1 MTNTPNGPKKNKKIQ
16 KKSKKNGLRLFF
28 FSYSLWCVKKIADI
42 CKAILANLSKC
53 SYIMAKSRVST
64 NPLYRGG
71 AGGYSFYVR
80 GGEQVIRQRRNN
92 SNYGPTASRS
102 RAQMVRRVKWG
113 NLVNEFRA
121 MKSWQPKAYDSKL
134 AGQTDYNIFMKLNI
148 NRAAVALTKEMS
160 EAGCCVVDA
169 YQVSRGSIPPVV
181 LTWDDGP
188 DLYLTS
194 IVLTEAITNST
205 TIGALATDIIAN
217 NPQFVD
223 KDNLAIIKYDNWEEP
238 RVEWPYARTTYAEIT
253 LDKSSTA
260 LVKDIPDI
268 GTALSKSSDN
278 FLAIAPQGTVEVGCV
293 AIHTRKDAQ
302 QLFVS
307 SQEVVLN
314 SDTLVQKYTGAEW
327 TEQCI
332 LTYGLDGSVP
342 LDPNFKP
349 GTIDKVTANGAV
361 VSNAETLSGSQVIRV
376 YGNSLYGQGYRFVQN
391 GVDLTPQSS
400 TDEYDEYDISTAG
413 SCVIYV
419 DGQRY
424 MSFSVQ
430 GPFIPEEMTGG
441 VSALIANA
449 QGDVRTGSEAST
461 NDGCLEYPQQ
471 IDSLYYRIVV
481 YLYAKE
487 GSTIAQSDIQ
497 VVGNASAT
505 YNWNSAL
512 RYMSV
517 YLTPAE
523 LTDEVSLKYKGFT
536 FFIGNYSD

>member
-1 MTNTPNGPKKNKKIQ
+1 MGAKKNEKIP

-28 FSYSLWCVKKIADI
+28 FSYSLGSVKKIADI
-42 CKAILANLSKC
+42 CEAILANLSKC
-53 SYIMAKSRVST
+53 FNIMAKSRVST
-64 NPLYRGG
+64 NPMYRGG

-92 SNYGPTASRS
+92 SNYGATASRS
-102 RAQMVRRVKWG
+102 RAQMIRRVKWG

-169 YQVSRGSIPPVV
+169 YQVSRGSIPPIA
-181 LTWDDGP
+181 LEWNNGSDI
-188 DLYLTS
+188 YITS

-223 KDNLAIIKYDNWEEP
+223 KDNLAIISYENWEEP

-260 LVKDIPDI
+260 LVKDIPDV
-268 GTALSKSSDN
+268 GTRLSKSSGN
-278 FLAIAPQGTVEVGCV
+278 FLAISPFGTNEVGCV

-302 QLFVS
+302 TLFVS

-332 LTYGLDGSVP
+332 LTYGLDQDVP
-342 LDPNFKP
+342 LDPNFNN
-349 GTIDKVTANGAV
+349 GVISKVTANGATV
-361 VSNAETLSGSQVIRV
+361 ANAATLTGSQAIRI
-376 YGNSLYGQGYRFVQN
+376 YGNSLYGQGYRFVHN
-391 GVDLTPQSS
+391 GVDYVPLSS
-400 TDEYDEYDISTAG
+400 TDEYDEYILTAAG
-413 SCVIYV
+413 SYIIYV
-419 DGQRY
+419 GNQVY
-424 MSFSVQ
+424 MSFSVT
-430 GPFIPEEMTGG
+430 GISYPAVMTGR
-441 VSALIANA
+441 VAASLIDSDSQEIVGTA
-449 QGDVRTGSEAST
+449 AST
-461 NDGCLEYPQQ
+461 NNYCLNYPHT
-471 IDSLYYRIVV
+471 IGGEAVGFEIVVNASDTSGIVESDFEAFEGTISFFGVNAELGYALVRIVPTSANTPV
-481 YLYAKE
+481 YMTFKD
-487 GSTIAQSDIQ
+487 SIIF
-497 VVGNASAT
+497 VGN
-505 YNWNSAL
+505 Y
-512 RYMSV
+512 
-517 YLTPAE
+517 
-523 LTDEVSLKYKGFT
+523 TD
-536 FFIGNYSD
+536 

>member
-1 MTNTPNGPKKNKKIQ
+1 M
-16 KKSKKNGLRLFF
+16 
-28 FSYSLWCVKKIADI
+28 
-42 CKAILANLSKC
+42 ANLSKC
-53 SYIMAKSRVST
+53 FYIMAKSRVST

-92 SNYGPTASRS
+92 SNYGATASRS

-181 LTWDDGP
+181 LEWEDGA
-188 DLYLTS
+188 DLYVTS
-194 IVLTEAITNST
+194 IALTEAITNST
-205 TIGALATDIIAN
+205 TIGDLATDIIAN

-223 KDNLAIIKYDNWEEP
+223 KDNLAIIKYENWEEP
-238 RVEWPYARTTYAEIT
+238 RVEWPYARTVYAEIT

-268 GTALSKSSDN
+268 GTALSKSSGN
-278 FLAIAPQGTVEVGCV
+278 YLAIAPQGTVEVGCV
-293 AIHTRKDAQ
+293 VIHTRKDAQ

-314 SDTLVQKYTGAEW
+314 DDTLVQKYTGADW

-349 GTIDKVTANGAV
+349 GTIEKVTANGAV
-361 VSNAETLSGSQVIRV
+361 VSNAETLSGSQVVRV
-376 YGNSLYGQGYRFVQN
+376 YGNSLYGQGYRFVHN

-400 TDEYDEYDISTAG
+400 TDEYDEYAITAAG
-413 SCVIYV
+413 SYVIYV

-430 GPFIPEEMTGG
+430 GPFVPEELSGQVVAVLFNSSTGTKSG
-441 VSALIANA
+441 TEL
-449 QGDVRTGSEAST
+449 ET
-461 NDGCLEYPQQ
+461 NDGRLDYPFTVDSDYPVIRVRLYAEEGIT
-471 IDSLYYRIVV
+471 IDS
-481 YLYAKE
+481 
-487 GSTIAQSDIQ
+487 SDIEL
-497 VVGNASAT
+497 VGDATVTYGWSASD
-505 YNWNSAL
+505 Y
-512 RYMSV
+512 RMSIMI
-517 YLTPAE
+517 TPANADSPV
-523 LTDEVSLKYKGFT
+523 TLKYKGYT
-536 FFIGNYSD
+536 FFVGNYSD

>member
-1 MTNTPNGPKKNKKIQ
+1 MRHI
-16 KKSKKNGLRLFF
+16 F
-28 FSYSLWCVKKIADI
+28 FSYSLVRVKIIADI
-42 CKAILANLSKC
+42 CMAILANLSKC
-53 SYIMAKSRVST
+53 INIMAKSRVST

-92 SNYGPTASRS
+92 SNYGSTASRS

-169 YQVSRGSIPPVV
+169 YQVSRGSIPPVA
-181 LTWDDGP
+181 LEWADGT
-188 DLYLTS
+188 DTYVTS
-194 IVLTEAITNST
+194 IALTEAITNST

-223 KDNLAIIKYDNWEEP
+223 KDNLAIIKYENWEEP
-238 RVEWPYARTTYAEIT
+238 RVEWPYARTVYAEIT
-253 LDKSSTA
+253 LDKSSTD

-268 GTALSKSSDN
+268 GTALSKSSGN

-293 AIHTRKDAQ
+293 VIHTRKDAQ

-307 SQEVVLN
+307 SQEVVMN

-376 YGNSLYGQGYRFVQN
+376 YGNSLYGQGYRFVHD

-400 TDEYDEYDISTAG
+400 TDEYDEYTIATAG
-413 SCVIYV
+413 SYVIYV

-430 GPFIPEEMTGG
+430 GPFIPAEMSGRVRAMLVDGG
-441 VSALIANA
+441 GNM
-449 QGDVRTGSEAST
+449 RPGSELET
-461 NDGCLEYPQQ
+461 NDGYLDYPRK
-471 IDSLYYRIVV
+471 IDSQYYRIAV

-497 VVGNASAT
+497 LLGNASAS
-505 YNWNSAL
+505 YSWQGSSH
-512 RYMSV
+512 YMLV
-517 YLTPAE
+517 TVTPGGDDF
-523 LTDEVSLKYKGFT
+523 LCILKYKGFT
-536 FFIGNYSD
+536 FFKGNYSG

>member
-1 MTNTPNGPKKNKKIQ
+1 M
-16 KKSKKNGLRLFF
+16 
-28 FSYSLWCVKKIADI
+28 
-42 CKAILANLSKC
+42 ANLSKC
-53 SYIMAKSRVST
+53 FYIMAKSRVST

-92 SNYGPTASRS
+92 SNYGETASRS

-169 YQVSRGSIPPVV
+169 YQVSRGSIPPIA
-181 LTWDDGP
+181 LSWDNGAN
-188 DLYLTS
+188 LYITS
-194 IVLTEAITNST
+194 IVLTEAITSTT

-223 KDNLAIIKYDNWEEP
+223 KDNLAIISYENWEEP

-260 LVKDIPDI
+260 LVKDIPDV
-268 GTALSKSSDN
+268 GTRLSKSAGN
-278 FLAIAPQGTVEVGCV
+278 FLAISPYGTSEVGCV

-307 SQEVVLN
+307 SQEIVLN

-332 LTYGLDGSVP
+332 LTYGLDQSVP
-342 LDPNFKP
+342 LDPNFNN
-349 GTIDKVTANGAV
+349 GVISKVTANDATLA
-361 VSNAETLSGSQVIRV
+361 NAATLSGSQVIRV
-376 YGNSLYGQGYRFVQN
+376 YGNSLYGQNYRFVHN
-391 GVDLTPQSS
+391 GIDYTPLSS
-400 TDEYDEYDISTAG
+400 TDEYDEYILTANG
-413 SCVIYV
+413 SYIIYV
-419 DGQRY
+419 GNQVY
-424 MSFSVQ
+424 MSFSIIGVTM
-430 GPFIPEEMTGG
+430 PSEMTGII
-441 VSALIANA
+441 SAARLNTNDQLEPAGYMDSESGCLNFDRECTAEYPKIYGLIYFND
-449 QGDVRTGSEAST
+449 GETGSTDDCEAVGATVSFSREEA
-461 NDGCLEYPQQ
+461 ND
-471 IDSLYYRIVV
+471 RISFSITETTQGTPV
-481 YLYAKE
+481 Y
-487 GSTIAQSDIQ
+487 
-497 VVGNASAT
+497 
-505 YNWNSAL
+505 
-512 RYMSV
+512 
-517 YLTPAE
+517 
-523 LTDEVSLKYKGFT
+523 LKYKDFI
-536 FFIGNYSD
+536 FFVGNY

>member
-1 MTNTPNGPKKNKKIQ
+1 M
-16 KKSKKNGLRLFF
+16 
-28 FSYSLWCVKKIADI
+28 
-42 CKAILANLSKC
+42 
-53 SYIMAKSRVST
+53 
-64 NPLYRGG
+64 YRGG

-92 SNYGPTASRS
+92 SNYGSTASRT

-113 NLVNEFRA
+113 NLVNQFRA

-169 YQVSRGSIPPVV
+169 YQVSRGSIPPVA
-181 LTWDDGP
+181 LAWEDGP
-188 DLYLTS
+188 DTYITS

-205 TIGALATDIIAN
+205 TIGDLATDIIAN

-223 KDNLAIIKYDNWEEP
+223 KDNLAIIKYENWEEP
-238 RVEWPYARTTYAEIT
+238 RVEWPYARTVYAEIT
-253 LDKSSTA
+253 LDKSSTE
-260 LVKDIPDI
+260 LVKDIPNI
-268 GTALSKSSDN
+268 GASLSMSSGN
-278 FLAIAPQGTVEVGCV
+278 NLAIAPQGTVEVGCV
-293 AIHTRKDAQ
+293 VIHTRKDAQ

-349 GTIDKVTANGAV
+349 GTIEKVTANGAV
-361 VSNAETLSGSQVIRV
+361 VSNAEILNGSQVIRV
-376 YGNSLYGQGYRFVQN
+376 YGNSLYGQGYRFVHD

-400 TDEYDEYDISTAG
+400 TDEYDEYTITTAG
-413 SCVIYV
+413 SYVIYV

-424 MSFSVQ
+424 LSFSVLVPAWPSELS
-430 GPFIPEEMTGG
+430 GR
-441 VSALIANA
+441 VSALLDN
-449 QGDVRTGSEAST
+449 GSGSSKPGSYLET
-461 NDGCLEYPQQ
+461 NDGCLEYPRQ
-471 IDSLYYRIVV
+471 IDSQYYLINV
-481 YLYAKE
+481 YLYAAQGE
-487 GSTIAQSDIQ
+487 TIAQSDIQ
-497 VVGNASAT
+497 IIGNATAI
-505 YNWNSAL
+505 YNWQASSGI
-512 RYMSV
+512 MIV
-517 YLTPAE
+517 VVTPAE
-523 LTDEVSLKYKGFT
+523 DTAPVSLQYKGFT
-536 FFIGNYSD
+536 FFSGNYTD